1 MGFVE
6 LHLGQ
11 ARVGVDGPPDACRI
25 DGSVDRKKR
34 RAGRADLIERVM
46 VVDDMVDGGGGGGVI
61 MRDKID
67 GLGRSTFQKT
77 QMTTWS
83 VKSRLSARPGCMER
97 HFEQWAGP

>member
-11 ARVGVDGPPDACRI
+11 ARVGVDGLDGPPDDACRMN
-25 DGSVDRKKR
+25 GSVDRKKS

-46 VVDDMVDGGGGGGVI
+46 VVDDMVSGGVI
-61 MRDKID
+61 MKDKID

-77 QMTTWS
+77 Q
-83 VKSRLSARPGCMER
+83 
-97 HFEQWAGP
+97 